1 MDQGACTIEH
11 GRQKLLMV
19 VEIAEGRKVAKAS
32 QITARRA
39 DMQTVLSDVCILA
52 DQVSYLDQAQLENRC
67 TPMRSP

>member
-1 MDQGACTIEH
+1 
-11 GRQKLLMV
+11 MV